1 MLQSSSMPQM
11 NPDQIMDLIQQSN
24 GMTPEQDNA
33 IDAATGVDQSTDDDS
48 GIQPP
53 MGADPSM
60 MQPKSTGD
68 YDSGE
73 AMSLLQ
79 QLNLPQEAIDQLL
92 SSMYTSE
99 GQGPN
104 SMGTSPAAEKQE
116 ENMELLQQLLGPMI
130 QQQMMQQMQQY
141 PSQPMD
147 PSMMVPPVPPMPP
160 QGMPPGGMMPP
171 PPPMPPQGA
180 PPEQQAPPPPPPPA
194 PPSNDRRKR

>member
-24 GMTPEQDNA
+24 GITPEQDNA

-48 GIQPP
+48 GMQPP

-60 MQPKSTGD
+60 MQPQSTGD

-92 SSMYTSE
+92 WHQSVIHVHIRRARAKLHGYISCCGKAGGKHGAFAAVAWAYDSAADDAADAAIPISANGSKHDGSTCATNATSR
-99 GQGPN
+99 N
-104 SMGTSPAAEKQE
+104 DATTST
-116 ENMELLQQLLGPMI
+116 NVTSGRT
-130 QQQMMQQMQQY
+130 
-141 PSQPMD
+141 S
-147 PSMMVPPVPPMPP
+147 
-160 QGMPPGGMMPP
+160 
-171 PPPMPPQGA
+171 
-180 PPEQQAPPPPPPPA
+180 
-194 PPSNDRRKR
+194 